1 MALSAIDSVHR
12 GIVNTRANW
21 ELIFFQWLQVLLV
34 TVLSVAGLL
43 PPLVA
48 LGFARPSDLTSTISD
63 LPAMLAGASEL
74 VDRGRDAWLHLLASL
89 VVASAIWFVATMVYC
104 YFQGGIYGIL
114 MSGDRQAPR
123 GTPQGSQ
130 WFKTFSCRD
139 LRGWGSHFMW
149 RYFWLL
155 NLVVAVSM
163 AWLIVPL
170 VLVLA
175 AFWGGELWGGGAGFA
190 IGCAGAIPVAFSLLI
205 LLIWAYV
212 VQATLAAQD
221 GGVWQAMKSSLQVL
235 GRRLGALLFIF
246 ILVILGSGLVSFGI
260 WVISTAGTL
269 MMSRWVFVGLAW
281 QLALTMIQ
289 WIFTTAVGI
298 ASAAALVGLV
308 RSEMSREP
316 A

>member
-1 MALSAIDSVHR
+1 MALSAFASVHR
-12 GIVNTRANW
+12 GLVNTRANW

-43 PPLVA
+43 PPLMA
-48 LGFARPSDLTSTISD
+48 LGFSRPSDLVSTVSD
-63 LPAMLAGASEL
+63 WPAMLGGATEL
-74 VDRGRDAWLHLLASL
+74 VDRGRDAWLLLLASL

-114 MSGDRQAPR
+114 MSGDRQAPS

-163 AWLIVPL
+163 AWLVLPI

-175 AFWGGELWGGGAGFA
+175 SFWGSEIWDGGAGFV

-205 LLIWAYV
+205 LLIWAYL

-221 GGVWQAMKSSLQVL
+221 GGVWQATRSSLRIL
-235 GRRLGALLFIF
+235 GRRLGAVLFIF
-246 ILVILGSGLVSFGI
+246 FLVILGSGFVSFGI

-269 MMSRWVFVGLAW
+269 MLSRWEFVGLAW

-308 RSEMSREP
+308 RSEISGEP